1 MPVLIQDLTAPLT
14 MFLFFSVAADCA
26 ERRIFPP
33 KSESKSD
40 LGKISVAKARQGG
53 NFPFQIRD
61 IRLANLAMGGW
72 NRNMV

>member
-40 LGKISVAKARQGG
+40 LGKFLLQK
-53 NFPFQIRD
+53 RD
-61 IRLANLAMGGW
+61 GAVIFRFKFET
-72 NRNMV
+72 